1 MPFDDFY
8 SSSVVLSA
16 PRGRRCQS
24 PMKDGEMEE
33 TVSWVL
39 GLAQPIGGWTLA
51 ADMTFGS
58 GEWQGRRRG
67 TRRDRRDLLVS
78 TRKRGFDPDD
88 ALLCF
93 RKFMDRTLP
102 HVTWFAGVEPNPDW
116 SKINPGF
123 HLHSTWAGLDEKR
136 RLQAKKLWVEENG
149 FCKIEPIRN
158 LQASTQYCTK
168 HLIKRG
174 SLYGWKI
181 NDGSLWQAL
190 AHSA

>member
-1 MPFDDFY
+1 MT
-8 SSSVVLSA
+8 A
-16 PRGRRCQS
+16 
-24 PMKDGEMEE
+24 GEMEQ
-33 TVSWVL
+33 TVEWVL

-58 GEWQGRRRG
+58 GEWLGRRRG

-102 HVTWFAGVEPNPDW
+102 HVTWFAAVEPNPDW

-123 HLHSTWAGLDEKR
+123 HLHTTWAGLDEQV
-136 RLQAKKLWVEENG
+136 RLRAKKLWVEENG
-149 FCKIEPIRN
+149 FCKIEPIRS
-158 LQASTQYCTK
+158 LQAATQYCAK
-168 HLIKRG
+168 HLVKRG

-181 NDGSLWQAL
+181 NDGSLFRALVQA
-190 AHSA
+190 S